1 MGLMKSLRDKTH
13 VVMII
18 LVVSFVG
25 LMVFEWGM
33 DITGTGPRGQNIVG
47 EVNGE
52 QISYEEIKAEYDQLL
67 EQERQ
72 QRGEIDEFTS
82 RRLIRQVWDRRITF
96 MLLQQEVVRNNITV
110 SDAELIEAIRENPPD
125 FIKQQDI
132 FLTDG
137 QFDHAKYLAA
147 LNNPNVQGWE
157 ILEVQFRAL
166 LPQQKLIERVTSS
179 ARVTDLE
186 VRNAYIARN
195 EKVKIKYLFFTPDD
209 FASDSIA
216 VSDDEIRTY
225 YDDHKDDFPQDA
237 RSKLAYVKFDK
248 KPSAVDE
255 QRVAQQ
261 INDLY
266 QQINDG
272 ADFETI
278 ARDFSEDGSA
288 SNGGDLGFFGRGTM
302 VKEFEEVAFQTPIGK
317 VSKPVKSI
325 FGWHII
331 RVEEKKREKGEEQI
345 RARHILLKSAIGQQT
360 IQTLLQ
366 QAKSLLETAKEEGL
380 DTAVRI
386 VTNDSL
392 DIQETGFFTRR
403 DDGYIPRLGYLAGAA
418 SFAFDGD
425 IGTFS
430 EVLENDTG
438 FFVLHIAERK
448 PEGIQSLDEATED
461 IRTILSNN
469 RRKEKARQQGQAM
482 KVQLSGKT
490 FDDLSRKDRE
500 EVKTPDPFARQG
512 FIPGVGQDFAFVET
526 AFRLTMPGQMSDLIE
541 GDRGFYL
548 IQLVEQQPIDE
559 MLFESE
565 KESLRRQL
573 ISQEQT
579 QLYADWLAHLK
590 DEANIIDRVSDFF
603 VF

>member
-1 MGLMKSLRDKTH
+1 MKSLRDKTH

-225 YDDHKDDFPQDA
+225 YDDHKDDFHQDA

-392 DIQETGFFTRR
+392 DVQETAFFPRR
-403 DDGYIPRLGYLAGAA
+403 DDGYIPQLGYLAGAA
-418 SFAFDGD
+418 SLAFDKD
-425 IGTFS
+425 VGTFS

-438 FFVLHIAERK
+438 FFILHVAERK
-448 PEGIQSLDEATED
+448 PAGIQSLDEATER
-461 IRTILSNN
+461 IRSILSND

-490 FDDLSRKDRE
+490 FDDLPSKDRE
-500 EVKTPDPFARQG
+500 GVKTPDPFARQG
-512 FIPGVGQDFAFVET
+512 FIPGVGQDFAFIGA
-526 AFRLTMPGQMSDLIE
+526 AFRLTMPGQLSDLVE

-548 IQLVEQQPIDE
+548 IQLVEQQPIE
-559 MLFESE
+559 ETLFESE
-565 KESLRRQL
+565 KESLYQQL
-573 ISQEQT
+573 IAQKQN
-579 QLYADWLAHLK
+579 QLYTDWLTHLK
-590 DEANIIDRVSDFF
+590 DNADIEDRMNSFF